1 MITIISLA
9 ILIPAAYMG
18 GVILTRKKI
27 DKYRVTKRY
36 LNLSP
41 ESRRMID
48 GHFIAREAFDAR
60 TKSAEDRRMA
70 GRGD

>member
-1 MITIISLA
+1 MITIIS
-9 ILIPAAYMG
+9 IIIISIAAYLT
-18 GVILTRKKI
+18 GVILTNRKI
-27 DKYRVTKRY
+27 DKHKVTKRY
-36 LNLSP
+36 LNLSS

-60 TKSAEDRRMA
+60 KKSSEDRRIS

>member
-9 ILIPAAYMG
+9 ILIPAAYMC
-18 GVILTRKKI
+18 GVIITRKKV
-27 DKYRVTKRY
+27 DKHRVTKRY
-36 LNLSP
+36 LNLST

-60 TKSAEDRRMA
+60 TKSAEDRRVS

>member
-9 ILIPAAYMG
+9 ILIPAAYMC
-18 GVILTRKKI
+18 GVIITRKKV
-27 DKYRVTKRY
+27 DKHRVTKRY

-48 GHFIAREAFDAR
+48 GHFIAREVNDAR
-60 TKSAEDRRMA
+60 KTKAETRRISKWDR
-70 GRGD
+70 